1 MNVLLRTHVRKGN
14 KRPVFIGI
22 FTNYD
27 EAVKAAIKVAP
38 PVFPPTQP
46 TR

>member
-1 MNVLLRTHVRKGN
+1 MNVLLRAHVRNGN

-27 EAVKAAIKVAP
+27 EAVKAAN
-38 PVFPPTQP
+38 
-46 TR
+46 